1 MAGSQLP
8 RTAPSGPRVP
18 ASRSPGSQGSDHPGR
33 DSVSPRGALCRSGFW
48 LPPPVAGEGEES
60 NEPTRRELLLPG
72 KQLVGL
78 LQHVAGL
85 VVRLRGLTQVAAL
98 EFQLAVPDFDF
109 LAQFGSALLDLR
121 QFRLVEGD
129 LALDLLGAHLG
140 DHRLETVQL

>member
-1 MAGSQLP
+1 GRRAGGARRS
-8 RTAPSGPRVP
+8 AP
-18 ASRSPGSQGSDHPGR
+18 PGR
-33 DSVSPRGALCRSGFW
+33 AAVPPRGSVRRSGFW
-48 LPPPVAGEGEES
+48 GPPPVAGEGWGGGARRSPFPSLHPSPATGEGEES

-129 LALDLLGAHLG
+129 LALHL
-140 DHRLETVQL
+140 